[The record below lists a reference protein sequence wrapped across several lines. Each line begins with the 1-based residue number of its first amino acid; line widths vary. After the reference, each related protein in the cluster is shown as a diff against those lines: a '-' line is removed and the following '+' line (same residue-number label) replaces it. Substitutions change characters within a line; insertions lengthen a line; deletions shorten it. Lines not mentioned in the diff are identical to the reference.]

1 MLFSASTILPLI
13 SVAAA
18 QYGSSDYGS
27 SSDTSVVA
35 SQYGSSSSSDTTSNS
50 QAATD
55 TTTDSSGATV
65 HKVLVGQTALKF
77 TPWNLTAAVG
87 DKVEFHFYPTTHSVA
102 QAAFD
107 KPCQPSSDTAFFSG
121 GVTTQASGKRRRQDT
136 AAGDMKIFTVTVND
150 TKPIWY
156 YCAFP
161 NHCQGGMVGVI
172 NQAATGE
179 KTIEAFAAAAKDV
192 ETTVAPAKVQ
202 GGTWG
207 AAEASTGTETGGA
220 STPSQSTGAAAGL
233 MERGSYSTVVAAGL
247 VAAMAGLVGTLLV

>member
-1 MLFSASTILPLI
+1 MHFSAATILPFI

-27 SSDTSVVA
+27 SSSDTTT
-35 SQYGSSSSSDTTSNS
+35 TTSNS

-55 TTTDSSGATV
+55 STTDTSSGTV
-65 HKVLVGQTALKF
+65 HQVKVGETALKF
-77 TPWNLTAAVG
+77 SPWNITAAVG

-107 KPCQPSSDTAFFSG
+107 KPCEPSSDSAFFSG
-121 GVTTQASGKRRRQDT
+121 GVTTQAATSGKFRRQDST
-136 AAGDMKIFTVTVND
+136 MGDMKIFTITVND

-156 YCAFP
+156 YCGFP

-172 NQAATGE
+172 NQAATGD
-179 KTIEAFAAAAKDV
+179 KTIEAFAAAAKNVDK
-192 ETTVAPAKVQ
+192 TVAPAAVQ

-207 AAEASTGTETGGA
+207 AAAASDGTATGDA
-220 STPSQSTGAAAGL
+220 STPSESTGAAAGL
-233 MERGSYSTVVAAGL
+233 MERGSYGTVVAAGL
-247 VAAMAGLVGTLLV
+247 VATLAGLVGTLLV

>member
-1 MLFSASTILPLI
+1 MHFSAAAILPFL

-27 SSDTSVVA
+27 SST
-35 SQYGSSSSSDTTSNS
+35 DTTSNA

-55 TTTDSSGATV
+55 TTTTTADGATV
-65 HKVLVGQTALKF
+65 HKVLVGQTALTF
-77 TPWNLTAAVG
+77 SPWNLTAAVG

-107 KPCQPSSDTAFFSG
+107 KPCEPSSDTAFFSG
-121 GVTTQASGKRRRQDT
+121 GVTTQAATSGKTRRQT
-136 AAGDMKIFTVTVND
+136 AADMKIFTITVND

-156 YCAFP
+156 YCGFP

-172 NQAATGE
+172 NQAATGA
-179 KTIEAFAAAAKDV
+179 KTIEAFAAAAKKV
-192 ETTVAPAKVQ
+192 AKTVAPSTVQ

-207 AAEASTGTETGGA
+207 AAEAANGTETGGA
-220 STPSQSTGAAAGL
+220 STPSSSTGAASGL
-233 MERGSYSTVVAAGL
+233 MERGSYGTVVAAGL
-247 VAAMAGLVGTLLV
+247 VAGLAGIFGTLLV